1 MARGSFLWGATNCQ
15 VILSPWLTLNNDD
28 EDEDEDDDDKND
40 NVAQMSY

>member
-1 MARGSFLWGATNCQ
+1 MARGSFLWGTTNCQ
-15 VILSPWLTLNNDD
+15 VILSPWLTLNND